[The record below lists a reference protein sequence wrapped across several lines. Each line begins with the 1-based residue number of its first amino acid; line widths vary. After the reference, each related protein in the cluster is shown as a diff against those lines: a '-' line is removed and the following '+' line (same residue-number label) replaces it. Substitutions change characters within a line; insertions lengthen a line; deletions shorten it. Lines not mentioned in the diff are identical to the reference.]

1 MKRTTAFAAAAA
13 AAAAAGAAAFALGT
27 ADAADG
33 RDVSSRTEESSVT
46 TNDNGVVSRA
56 YTECSVTT
64 NGNMVTERRR
74 ETRTNMDQDGNVFE
88 TSTSEFAQSYSVGD
102 SGAAAFAAA
111 SAGAESGPAPRD
123 SSSFLGLAFGEPHG
137 TKETEF
143 EADPEEPALLR
154 AAFVPKTPL
163 EGFDR
168 YFAYVTPKTHRVAK
182 IRACAVN
189 AVEPGPR
196 WRRHYLIEALE
207 RRYGTWARPC
217 SYRRPCFAFR
227 IGPDRFAT
235 VCLADASPEFQ
246 TIVEAW
252 DNAVTAE
259 AVRETEE
266 LRAEARKNAAEK
278 RSRLVDAA
286 AAAF

>member
-1 MKRTTAFAAAAA
+1 MKHATFFAVVVTG
-13 AAAAAGAAAFALGT
+13 AAAAGAAALALGT
-27 ADAADG
+27 ADPASG

-74 ETRTNMDQDGNVFE
+74 ETRTNMDQDGNVLE

-102 SGAAAFAAA
+102 PGVVAFAATA
-111 SAGAESGPAPRD
+111 DGEKSGQEPRD
-123 SSSFLGLAFGEPHG
+123 SSSFLGLAFGEPYG
-137 TKETEF
+137 TEETEF
-143 EADPEEPALLR
+143 GSDPEEPALLR

-227 IGPDRFAT
+227 IGQDRFAT

-252 DNAVTAE
+252 DNAVAAE
-259 AVRETEE
+259 AVREAEE
-266 LRAEARKNAAEK
+266 LRAEARKNAAER